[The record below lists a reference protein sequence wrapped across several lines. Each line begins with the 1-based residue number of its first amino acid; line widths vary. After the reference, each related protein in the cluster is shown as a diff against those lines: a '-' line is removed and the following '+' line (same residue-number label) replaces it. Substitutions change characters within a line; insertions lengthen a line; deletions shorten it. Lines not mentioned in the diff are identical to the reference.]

1 MSNKRQGVTALPTN
15 TKIMRIEQITITKII
30 AEDGKILK
38 RKNDGHYY
46 GTEVTLGYNYYEAG
60 VILSQP
66 KLETPDD
73 YEEVDMPEK
82 WEERP
87 IIDHV
92 KRLKRAN
99 ELVQKNHE
107 EINTLGLTDEQAL
120 EVKEMFPMWNEFVDK
135 VITTGTRFQYEGNLY
150 EVLQDHTVLSHYQ
163 PSINTAALYKE
174 VVLETNE
181 EGELNGTIE
190 NPIPYEGNMVIENG
204 KYYSQD
210 GVTYLCTRDSGNPV
224 YHALKDLVGLY
235 VEAV

>member
-1 MSNKRQGVTALPTN
+1 MK
-15 TKIMRIEQITITKII
+15 IEQITITKII
-30 AEDGKILK
+30 ADEGRILK
-38 RKNDGHYY
+38 RKGDGHFY

-60 VILSQP
+60 VALSQP

-73 YEEVDMPEK
+73 YEEVDMPEGL
-82 WEERP
+82 EERP

-99 ELVQKNHE
+99 ELVQKNHD

-120 EVKEMFPMWNEFVDK
+120 EVKEMFPMWDEFVDK
-135 VITTGTRFQYEGNLY
+135 VITIGTRFQYEGKLY

-163 PSINTAALYKE
+163 PSINTDALYKE

-181 EGELNGTIE
+181 DGELNGTID
-190 NPIPYEGNMVIENG
+190 NPIPYEGNMVLENG

-224 YHALKDLVGLY
+224 YHALKDLIGLY

>member
-1 MSNKRQGVTALPTN
+1 
-15 TKIMRIEQITITKII
+15 MRIEQITITKII
-30 AEDGKILK
+30 ADEGKILK
-38 RKNDGHYY
+38 RKSDGHFY

-60 VILSQP
+60 VALSQP

-73 YEEVDMPEK
+73 YEEVDKPEN

-99 ELVQKNHE
+99 ELVKKNHE
-107 EINTLGLTDEQAL
+107 EINELELTTEQAL
-120 EVKEMFPMWNEFVDK
+120 EVKEMFPMWDEFVGRE
-135 VITTGTRFQYEGNLY
+135 ITAGTRFQYDGKLW

-181 EGELNGTIE
+181 EGEVNGTLE
-190 NPIPYEGNMVIENG
+190 NPIPYEGNMVLESG

-210 GVTYLCTRDSGNPV
+210 GVVYLCNRDSGNPV
-224 YHALKDLVGLY
+224 YNALSELVGLY
-235 VEAV
+235 VEVV

>member
-1 MSNKRQGVTALPTN
+1 
-15 TKIMRIEQITITKII
+15 MRIEQITITKII
-30 AEDGKILK
+30 ADEGKILK
-38 RKNDGHYY
+38 RKGDGHFY

-60 VILSQP
+60 VALSQP

-73 YEEVDMPEK
+73 YEEVDMPEGL
-82 WEERP
+82 EERP

-99 ELVQKNHE
+99 ELVQKNYE

-120 EVKEMFPMWNEFVDK
+120 EVKDMFPMWNEFVDK
-135 VITTGTRFQYEGNLY
+135 VITTGTRFQYEGKLY

-181 EGELNGTIE
+181 EGELNGTLE
-190 NPIPYEGNMVIENG
+190 NPIPYEGNMVLENG
-204 KYYSQD
+204 KYYTQD
-210 GVTYLCTRDSGNPV
+210 GVTYLCTRDSGNPI
-224 YHALKDLVGLY
+224 YHALKDLVSLY
-235 VEAV
+235 VEIV

>member
-1 MSNKRQGVTALPTN
+1 MK
-15 TKIMRIEQITITKII
+15 IEQITFTKII

-60 VILSQP
+60 VALSQP

-73 YEEVDMPEK
+73 YEEVDKPEN

-99 ELVQKNHE
+99 ELVKKNHE
-107 EINTLGLTDEQAL
+107 EINELELTAEQAL
-120 EVKEMFPMWNEFVDK
+120 EVKEMFPMYDEFVDK
-135 VITTGTRFQYEGNLY
+135 SITTGTRFQYDEKLW

-181 EGELNGTIE
+181 EGEVNGTLE
-190 NPIPYEGNMVIENG
+190 NPIPYEGNMVLESG

-210 GVTYLCTRDSGNPV
+210 GVVYLCNRDSGNPV
-224 YHALKDLVGLY
+224 YHNLSELVGLY
-235 VEAV
+235 VEVA

>member
-1 MSNKRQGVTALPTN
+1 MKTINLIVMVADKGMIFRRKSDGRLFDD
-15 TKIMRIEQITITKII
+15 RI
-30 AEDGKILK
+30 
-38 RKNDGHYY
+38 
-46 GTEVTLGYNYYEAG
+46 TLGYDYYDADIG
-60 VILSQP
+60 FSQP
-66 KLETPDD
+66 RLMIPDD
-73 YEEVDMPEK
+73 YEEIPKPDGL
-82 WEERP
+82 EERP

-120 EVKEMFPMWNEFVDK
+120 EVKEMFPMWDEFVGK
-135 VITTGTRFQYEGNLY
+135 EITAGTRFQYEDKLY
-150 EVLQDHTVLSHYQ
+150 EVIQEHTVLSHYQ

-181 EGELNGTIE
+181 EGELNGTLE
-190 NPIPYEGNMVIENG
+190 NPIPYEGNMVLENG

>member
-1 MSNKRQGVTALPTN
+1 
-15 TKIMRIEQITITKII
+15 MRIEQITITKII

-38 RKNDGHYY
+38 RKGDGHFY

-60 VILSQP
+60 IALSKP

-73 YEEVDMPEK
+73 YEEVDMPEGL
-82 WEERP
+82 EERP

-120 EVKEMFPMWNEFVDK
+120 EVKEMFPMWDEFVDK
-135 VITTGTRFQYEGNLY
+135 VITTGTRFQYEGKLY

-181 EGELNGTIE
+181 EGELNGTLE

-204 KYYSQD
+204 KYYTQD
-210 GVTYLCTRDSGNPV
+210 GVIYLCTRDSGNPV
-224 YHALKDLVGLY
+224 YHALKDLVSLY
-235 VEAV
+235 VEIV

>member
-1 MSNKRQGVTALPTN
+1 MK
-15 TKIMRIEQITITKII
+15 IEQITITKII
-30 AEDGKILK
+30 ADEGKILK
-38 RKNDGHYY
+38 RKGDGHFY

-60 VILSQP
+60 VALSKP

-73 YEEVDMPEK
+73 YEEVDMPEGL
-82 WEERP
+82 EERP

-99 ELVQKNHE
+99 ELVQKNYE

-120 EVKEMFPMWNEFVDK
+120 EVKEMFPMWDEFVGK
-135 VITTGTRFQYEGNLY
+135 VITAGTRFQYEDKLY

-174 VVLETNE
+174 VVLDTNE

-190 NPIPYEGNMVIENG
+190 NPIPYEGNMVLENG

-210 GVTYLCTRDSGNPV
+210 GVVYLCNRDTINPV
-224 YHALKDLVGLY
+224 YHALSELVGLY
-235 VEAV
+235 VEVV

>member
-1 MSNKRQGVTALPTN
+1 
-15 TKIMRIEQITITKII
+15 MRIEQITITKII
-30 AEDGKILK
+30 ADEGKILK
-38 RKNDGHYY
+38 RKGDGHFY
-46 GTEVTLGYNYYEAG
+46 GTEVTLGYNYYEVCVA
-60 VILSQP
+60 LSQP

-73 YEEVDMPEK
+73 YEEVDMPEGL
-82 WEERP
+82 EERP

-107 EINTLGLTDEQAL
+107 EINTLGLTDKEAL
-120 EVKEMFPMWNEFVDK
+120 EVKEMFPMWDEFVDK
-135 VITTGTRFQYEGNLY
+135 VITTGTRFQYEDKLY

-181 EGELNGTIE
+181 EDELNGTLE
-190 NPIPYEGNMVIENG
+190 NPIPYEGNMVLENG

-210 GVTYLCTRDSGNPV
+210 GVVYLCNRDSGNPV
-224 YHALKDLVGLY
+224 YHALKDLIGLY

>member
-1 MSNKRQGVTALPTN
+1 MK
-15 TKIMRIEQITITKII
+15 IEQITITKII
-30 AEDGKILK
+30 ADEGKILK

-60 VILSQP
+60 IALSEP
-66 KLETPDD
+66 KLETPEDF
-73 YEEVDMPEK
+73 EEVDMPEN

-99 ELVQKNHE
+99 ELVKKNHE

-120 EVKEMFPMWNEFVDK
+120 EVKEMFPMWDEFVNK
-135 VITTGTRFQYEGNLY
+135 TITTGTRFQYDGKLW

-163 PSINTAALYKE
+163 PSINTASLYME
-174 VVLETNE
+174 VVNDVDSNNE
-181 EGELNGTIE
+181 ETGTIT
-190 NPIPYEGNMVIENG
+190 NPIDYNGNMVLENG

-210 GVTYLCTRDSGNPV
+210 GIVYLCNRDSGNPV
-224 YHALKDLVGLY
+224 YHALKDLVGIY
-235 VEAV
+235 VVQIN

>member
-1 MSNKRQGVTALPTN
+1 MK
-15 TKIMRIEQITITKII
+15 IEQITITKII
-30 AEDGKILK
+30 ADEGKILK
-38 RKNDGHYY
+38 RKSDGHFY

-60 VILSQP
+60 VALSKP

-73 YEEVDMPEK
+73 YEEVDMPEGL
-82 WEERP
+82 EERP

-135 VITTGTRFQYEGNLY
+135 IITTSTRFQYEGKLY
-150 EVLQDHTVLSHYQ
+150 EVLQDHTVLTHYQ

-181 EGELNGTIE
+181 EGELNGTPE
-190 NPIPYEGNMVIENG
+190 NPIPYEGNMVLENG
-204 KYYSQD
+204 KYYSQE
-210 GVTYLCTRDSGNPV
+210 GVVYLCNRDSGNPV

-235 VEAV
+235 VELA

>member
-1 MSNKRQGVTALPTN
+1 
-15 TKIMRIEQITITKII
+15 MRIEQITITKII
-30 AEDGKILK
+30 ADEGKILK
-38 RKNDGHYY
+38 RKGDGYFY

-60 VILSQP
+60 VALSQP

-73 YEEVDMPEK
+73 YEEVDMPEGL
-82 WEERP
+82 EERP

-120 EVKEMFPMWNEFVDK
+120 EVKEMFPMWDEFVDK
-135 VITTGTRFQYEGNLY
+135 VITIGTRFQYEGKLY
-150 EVLQDHTVLSHYQ
+150 EVLQDHTVLTHYQ

-181 EGELNGTIE
+181 EGELNGTLD

-224 YHALKDLVGLY
+224 YHALKDLVNLY
-235 VEAV
+235 VEIV